1 MDSWEE
7 VLSKIKLRIKEIGIT
22 QIELSKRM
30 GIHQSQ
36 LNRMINSKTPPTM
49 TNFFKMIKAL
59 GLTLKIETI

>member
-1 MDSWEE
+1 MDNWEE
-7 VLSKIKLRIKEIGIT
+7 VIIKIKLRIKEIGIT
-22 QIELSKRM
+22 QIQLSKRM

-49 TNFFKMIKAL
+49 TNLIKLIKAL